1 MAVVSIKH
9 LFEAGAHLGHKTRK
23 WHPKMKP
30 YIFGAQSGIYIID
43 LRQTLQKLKEAYE
56 HVLNISASGGKIL
69 FVGTKFQARDVVKE
83 QALRSD
89 NYFVNLRW
97 LGGMLTNFSTI
108 KQSITKLKKLED
120 EAGPDGDYVGI
131 LKKEAVRKEKERRKL
146 ENVLGGIAELRKRPA
161 AVYIV
166 DIRREFIALNEAKKL
181 GIPVIAAVDTNCDFL
196 IPGNDDSI
204 HCIELFTSV
213 IAAASIEGRKKYE
226 TKIRELKAEKE
237 TAEENE
243 DAAESK
249 SKPKPAAKKPRKKQA
264 KTEEKIE
271 VAAAEEELAVEE
283 AEDAAE
289 EPMDEEIGEE
299 ATPEEAAD
307 KIEDSEEE
315 IEKTEEAKE
324 KTEETEEVEEETE
337 ETEDSDSEETADE
350 NSDQTED
357 SETEEE

>member
-56 HVLNISASGGKIL
+56 HVLHISANGGKIL

-83 QALRSD
+83 QAMRSD

-108 KQSITKLKKLED
+108 KQSIGKLKKLD
-120 EAGPDGDYVGI
+120 DLAGPDGDYVGI
-131 LKKEAVRKEKERRKL
+131 LKKEAVRMEKERRKL

-181 GIPVIAAVDTNCDFL
+181 GIPVIAAVDTNCDPRKIDYL

-213 IAAASIEGRKKYE
+213 IASASIEGRKKYE
-226 TKIRELKAEKE
+226 TKIRELKAEK
-237 TAEENE
+237 
-243 DAAESK
+243 DAANVDDEKIEVSSDTK
-249 SKPKPAAKKPRKKQA
+249 KEKVAAKKPRKKEVEAEDIENA
-264 KTEEKIE
+264 KPVDEASVDEASVDE
-271 VAAAEEELAVEE
+271 ASVDEASVDEASVDEASVDEAVEE
-283 AEDAAE
+283 VKESV
-289 EPMDEEIGEE
+289 PEEIIEE
-299 ATPEEAAD
+299 ETPEV
-307 KIEDSEEE
+307 
-315 IEKTEEAKE
+315 EEAKVKAE
-324 KTEETEEVEEETE
+324 KEPQV
-337 ETEDSDSEETADE
+337 SDSAEDTGTDEEA
-350 NSDQTED
+350 
-357 SETEEE
+357 